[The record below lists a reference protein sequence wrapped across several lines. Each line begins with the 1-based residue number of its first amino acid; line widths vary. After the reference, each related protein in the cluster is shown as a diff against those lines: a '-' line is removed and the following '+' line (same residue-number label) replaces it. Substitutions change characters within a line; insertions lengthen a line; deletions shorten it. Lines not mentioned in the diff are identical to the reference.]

1 MQTITAVDTN
11 ANTITVQGLLY
22 AHSATNG
29 PFPVVQASAKGLLIG
44 EWYEYTPT
52 SGTDIAV
59 SNSLRNLVL
68 RRWAVWKLLK
78 KYSCKLLSAQRA
90 NAKFFDPIHDMY
102 NRRRGECETSAS
114 CPRPHYTTIPT
125 IPVCAAHGQ
134 RTKVVPGGTVVDGQL
149 GGGIYLRTL
158 CIPRHGRRDSNGS
171 RPFASSVY
179 LRLVGRP

>member
-59 SNSLRNLVL
+59 STP
-68 RRWAVWKLLK
+68 
-78 KYSCKLLSAQRA
+78 SATL
-90 NAKFFDPIHDMY
+90 FCD
-102 NRRRGECETSAS
+102 
-114 CPRPHYTTIPT
+114 
-125 IPVCAAHGQ
+125 
-134 RTKVVPGGTVVDGQL
+134 DGQF
-149 GGGIYLRTL
+149 
-158 CIPRHGRRDSNGS
+158 GS
-171 RPFASSVY
+171 Y
-179 LRLVGRP
+179 